1 MAGYYN
7 KDDLKEQMYKGF
19 AQTLFDFIEQKNI
32 DDVECYKKANVSRQT
47 WHKIVSDKNYKP
59 TKNTI
64 LSFAIALE
72 LTLQETQTLLATA
85 GYILS
90 KSSLFDV
97 IIMYCILKGIYDVL
111 EIDSILFQYDQPTL
125 FFKE

>member
-1 MAGYYN
+1 MIKVVKYTLICLILGMTMPNFVHAFDIDETV
-7 KDDLKEQMYKGF
+7 DDE
-19 AQTLFDFIEQKNI
+19 I
-32 DDVECYKKANVSRQT
+32 R
-47 WHKIVSDKNYKP
+47 KNYNP